1 MAPEEIEKKFAEIE
15 NRLNALDSR
24 VDTLEQHISSSLDN
38 FGDYKNRN
46 EQELQLMKGQIESMI
61 NSIESLISAAE
72 YQQSNE
78 RAKGLLR
85 RLRNNQT
92 RIAKQL
98 KANKA

>member
-1 MAPEEIEKKFAEIE
+1 MTPGEIEKRFAEIE
-15 NRLNALDSR
+15 NRINALDSR
-24 VDTLEQHISSSLDN
+24 VDTLEKHISSSLDN

-46 EQELQLMKGQIESMI
+46 EQELLLMKGQIESMI

-78 RAKGLLR
+78 RAKSLLR

>member
-1 MAPEEIEKKFAEIE
+1 MTPEEIEKKFAEIE
-15 NRLNALDSR
+15 NRINALASR
-24 VDTLEQHISSSLDN
+24 VDILEKHISSSLEK

-61 NSIESLISAAE
+61 NSIESIISAAE

-92 RIAKQL
+92 RIANQL
-98 KANKA
+98 KASKA